1 MNASGDTQWVYG
13 LHAVQ
18 ALLKT
23 DAERISELRLQRGRK
38 DQRQQKIQALADK
51 QHIPWLWATRK
62 ELDTL
67 VQGDSLDGEEPN
79 HQGVAALCAAGVVQD
94 ETFLLS
100 LLESLTEPALLLVL
114 DEVTDPHN
122 LGACL
127 RTADAAG
134 VNAIVTTKD
143 RSVGITPVVRKVAS
157 GAADSVPLVVVT
169 NLARTLNKLKQE
181 GLWIIGTDGA
191 AEEGVYKTDFTGA
204 VALVMGAEGKGL
216 RRLTKETCDSL
227 VKLPM
232 AGSVSSLNVSVAAG
246 VCLFEVVRQRQEAAR
261 V

>member
-1 MNASGDTQWVYG
+1 VSTSEDTQWVYG

-23 DAERISELRLQRGRK
+23 DSERVRELRLQRGRK
-38 DQRQQKIQALADK
+38 DQRQQKIQALADR
-51 QHIPWLWATRK
+51 QDIPWLWATRK

-67 VQGDSLDGEEPN
+67 VKGDDSTDEEAN

-94 ETFLLS
+94 EAFLLDLLTS
-100 LLESLTEPALLLVL
+100 LSDPACLLVL

-157 GAADSVPLVVVT
+157 GAADAVPLVVVT
-169 NLARTLNKLKQE
+169 NLARTLNKLKQA
-181 GLWIIGTDGA
+181 GLWIIGTDGS
-191 AEEGVYKTDFTGA
+191 AEEGVFTTDFTGA

-246 VCLFEVVRQRQEAAR
+246 VCLFEIVRQRA
-261 V
+261 VSGDT